1 MGQRASSRWAGERVA
16 GWRGRGRLHRVR
28 IGCPRDIVLG
38 EVIPLAFSDRDTT
51 TRQRLARRVTLP
63 GLLITVPCLF
73 TMSVVLVGCAPASET
88 LSSVE
93 VPSSAA
99 ASASPGPSQPVP
111 DADPAVEDCNPDV
124 AAAAFDV
131 VQRQQRAFADE
142 DFAGALRL
150 ASTGF
155 QSSVTLPQFTALIA
169 SGYGFLLTTQQL
181 RMTECTTD
189 DTTAVLRVG
198 VGNDAVL
205 AYRMVAEDDEWRI
218 DGASILKEISA

>member
-1 MGQRASSRWAGERVA
+1 MAA
-16 GWRGRGRLHRVR
+16 RLNRVR
-28 IGCPRDIVLG
+28 IEGRRDIVFG
-38 EVIPLAFSDRDTT
+38 EVIPLAFSDSDTT
-51 TRQRLARRVTLP
+51 ARQRRARSVTLR
-63 GLLITVPCLF
+63 GLLIAVPCLL
-73 TMSVVLVGCAPASET
+73 TTSVVLVACAPASET
-88 LSSVE
+88 LALVEASSGAE
-93 VPSSAA
+93 P
-99 ASASPGPSQPVP
+99 SASTGPGQPVP
-111 DADPAVEDCNPDV
+111 DTEPAIENCAPDV

-205 AYRMVAEDDEWRI
+205 AYRMVAEEDEWRI